1 MKAYCLPLLLLLAGC
16 DRTERSA
23 DADHNSAGAELDKL
37 AIQKG
42 LIPDPEGLSLEGRF
56 EAQSDIGTDKFCAV
70 ADGGSGYRV
79 GFLSVYGP
87 ESKCEGQ
94 GTASQEGDAI
104 RITLAGKGSCSF
116 TASYDG
122 TILRFPGQVP
132 DGCATYC
139 SVNASM
145 SGTRYYFI
153 EPGADAAKRSLGREF
168 DRLCG

>member
-1 MKAYCLPLLLLLAGC
+1 MLLLTGC
-16 DRTERSA
+16 GKSDLKSDR
-23 DADHNSAGAELDKL
+23 DQNSAGAALDKL
-37 AIQKG
+37 AIEKG
-42 LIPDPEGLSLEGRF
+42 VIPDPKGLSLEGRF
-56 EAQSDIGTDKFCAV
+56 EAQSEIGTDKFCAV
-70 ADGGSGYRV
+70 SDGSANYRV

-94 GTASQEGDAI
+94 GSASQEGDAI

-132 DGCATYC
+132 DGCASYC
-139 SVNASM
+139 STNASM
-145 SGTRYYFI
+145 SGTRYYFV

-168 DRLCG
+168 ERLCS